1 VPASPP
7 VPVGSQQRPN
17 LGGGSGPL
25 DAGPSGVSFTF
36 DELLAATGLT
46 AGQARELEQYGLIE
60 AGEVAGD
67 PIYGDD
73 AVVVA
78 RKAAVFFRHG
88 AEPRHLRMFKVAA
101 DREAGFF
108 EQIILP
114 LLKQRNP
121 AAKQQAIEN
130 LNELAQLGEALHAA
144 FLRAA
149 LREHLGG

>member
-1 VPASPP
+1 
-7 VPVGSQQRPN
+7 
-17 LGGGSGPL
+17 
-25 DAGPSGVSFTF
+25 
-36 DELLAATGLT
+36 
-46 AGQARELEQYGLIE
+46 
-60 AGEVAGD
+60 
-67 PIYGDD
+67 
-73 AVVVA
+73 VVVA

>member
-1 VPASPP
+1 M
-7 VPVGSQQRPN
+7 
-17 LGGGSGPL
+17 
-25 DAGPSGVSFTF
+25 
-36 DELLAATGLT
+36 
-46 AGQARELEQYGLIE
+46 
-60 AGEVAGD
+60 
-67 PIYGDD
+67 
-73 AVVVA
+73 VVA

-144 FLRAA
+144 FLPRRAA
-149 LREHLGG
+149 RAPRRLIPAGFARPGGGRWR